1 MMKKHLAAMSV
12 IAMVVLLVCAASVQ
26 AQEPPDVRIKL
37 VKPPPGGLLELEVGQ
52 SHTFEIQITSDEP
65 FLWAMAMTDSYYP
78 GRGIFSLGGDRAG
91 QGTEAVL
98 YITLTG
104 KNSTADLPA
113 VCDWPEPGDCW
124 PEGVAPVS
132 IRAGVRFPGGLAVGE
147 RFTFG
152 VVVP

>member
-1 MMKKHLAAMSV
+1 MMKKLLAVMSMV
-12 IAMVVLLVCAASVQ
+12 AMVVLLVCAASVQ
-26 AQEPPDVRIKL
+26 AQDAPDVRIRL
-37 VKPPPGGLLELEVGQ
+37 VKRPPGGLLELEVGQ
-52 SHTFEIQITSDEP
+52 SHTFEIQIKSSEP
-65 FLWAMAMTDSYYP
+65 FLWTMAMTDSYYP
-78 GRGIFSLGGDRAG
+78 GRGIFAPGGDRAG

-113 VCDWPEPGDCW
+113 VCDWPGPGDCW

-132 IRAGVRFPGGLAVGE
+132 IVAGVRFPGGLAVGE
-147 RFTFG
+147 QFPFA

>member
-1 MMKKHLAAMSV
+1 MKKHLVTMSV
-12 IAMVVLLVCAASVQ
+12 VAMVVLLVCAASVQ
-26 AQEPPDVRIKL
+26 AQDPPDVRFRIR
-37 VKPPPGGLLELEVGQ
+37 PHPGNLLELEVGESQ
-52 SHTFEIQITSDEP
+52 TFEIQITSDEP

-78 GRGIFSLGGDRAG
+78 GRGIFSPGGDRAG

-132 IRAGVRFPGGLAVGE
+132 IRAGVRFPGGLAVPE

>member
-1 MMKKHLAAMSV
+1 MARH
-12 IAMVVLLVCAASVQ
+12 VLTPWS
-26 AQEPPDVRIKL
+26 
-37 VKPPPGGLLELEVGQ
+37 
-52 SHTFEIQITSDEP
+52 
-65 FLWAMAMTDSYYP
+65 
-78 GRGIFSLGGDRAG
+78 IFSPGGDRAG

-124 PEGVAPVS
+124 PAGVAPVS
-132 IRAGVRFPGGLAVGE
+132 IATGVRFPGGLAVGE
-147 RFTFG
+147 QFTFG